1 MVYIT
6 VIEKMAHAQAVCK
19 KLLTKCSMIAIDIE
33 GMNLG
38 RSGTVSLVQVA
49 VNENEVYCF
58 DILALGDAI
67 FSTKEGLGEI
77 LESEKILKLFYDC
90 RIDGDVL
97 KAKYKV
103 EVLHTYDL
111 QVLYTFVS
119 QPVSDPFLKGLQHVL
134 QRPDI
139 MVCQDRLSEKVV
151 QIKREMKAA
160 FLKENGSQI
169 FMQRPL
175 SNKILLYCAADVIY
189 LFRMFHLWGGL
200 IPLSVVIQASMYR
213 MHKFGNR
220 EKAIPSW
227 QMALVDFKKMPKSKN
242 HAIKAET

>member
-19 KLLTKCSMIAIDIE
+19 KLLTVRSMIAIDIE
-33 GMNLG
+33 GVKLG

-49 VNENEVYCF
+49 VSENEVYCF
-58 DILALGDAI
+58 DILALGNAI
-67 FSTKEGLGEI
+67 FSKKEDLGEI
-77 LESEKILKLFYDC
+77 LESERILKLFYDC

-103 EVLHTYDL
+103 ELRHAYDL
-111 QVLYTFVS
+111 QVLYTFVF
-119 QPVSDPFLKGLQHVL
+119 QPVADPFLKGLQHVL
-134 QRPDI
+134 QRPGI
-139 MVCQDRLSEKVV
+139 MVCQDKLSEKVV
-151 QIKREMKAA
+151 QIKKEMKAV

-169 FMQRPL
+169 FMRRPL
-175 SNKILLYCAADVIY
+175 SNEILLYCAADVVY
-189 LFRMFHLWGGL
+189 LFRMYHLWGAL
-200 IPLSVVIQASMYR
+200 VPLSVVVQASMYR

-227 QMALVDFKKMPKSKN
+227 QMALVDFKKMPKSRH
-242 HAIKAET
+242 HALKAET